1 MGHKPFVREKPF
13 HRPAR
18 FAERIKEELVGLVPA
33 ELKDPRLEKIF
44 SLAITDV
51 EVAADLKNAT
61 ALFSLSEDEAKH
73 AKEVAEILN
82 RSANFIRR
90 EISFA
95 LASKVTPQIHFKFDK
110 GANNPERIDELLK
123 QAAPAKADNPEQDDE

>member
-1 MGHKPFVREKPF
+1 MGHKPFVKDKPF

-18 FAERIKEELVGLVPA
+18 FAERIKEELVGLVPS
-33 ELKDPRLEKIF
+33 ELKDPRLDKIF
-44 SLAITDV
+44 TLTITDV

-61 ALFSLSEDEAKH
+61 ALFSLSDDEAKH

-90 EISFA
+90 EISFS

-110 GANNPERIDELLK
+110 GASNPAHIDELLK
-123 QAAPAKADNPEQDDE
+123 HTPPAGGSGSEE